1 MKPLIRNNLRGN
13 NPYVIAELGSA
24 EPVSELEK
32 KQQAFDF
39 YKRMVEKYEDTDR
52 HEYWRDRFDAAQKE
66 LKAHQSS
73 GNPESEAGKAIIA
86 SAEDKNITVSFFRV
100 GVVRIMSILAGDLYD
115 KYIITM
121 QEQSNTVKYCRAIC
135 KDHTKTFS
143 LEAFLI

>member
-1 MKPLIRNNLRGN
+1 MSKTRTVPWDYKNKKVADYTSCITCVKSV
-13 NPYVIAELGSA
+13 YVNEIGQWCNDCGHIS
-24 EPVSELEK
+24 
-32 KQQAFDF
+32 
-39 YKRMVEKYEDTDR
+39 
-52 HEYWRDRFDAAQKE
+52 HEAIF
-66 LKAHQSS
+66 SS

-121 QEQSNTVKYCRAIC
+121 QEQSDTVKYCRAIC
-135 KDHTKTFS
+135 KKHTKTFS